1 MGFLKSIF
9 MSLCVLIM
17 VCFSGCRNESD
28 LLKMNWDVT
37 LSQPKEVETIYRY
50 EYREGDDFEIWKY
63 TEEKAQ
69 LIKENDSFEVI
80 SEDNI
85 SIVEERMEEYYSG
98 LNDGDKTSFNNN
110 FSAEDVIKSGNYY
123 CIKVKNEDISWNKS
137 FLILVLDVESNN
149 LYYFNHIR

>member
-69 LIKENDSFEVI
+69 LIQRI
-80 SEDNI
+80 I
-85 SIVEERMEEYYSG
+85 
-98 LNDGDKTSFNNN
+98 
-110 FSAEDVIKSGNYY
+110 
-123 CIKVKNEDISWNKS
+123 
-137 FLILVLDVESNN
+137 FL
-149 LYYFNHIR
+149 